1 MFVTSASLSIFHTT
15 MHHPEEPRESSTVS
29 SVHPSASC
37 HAMPST
43 PPARSD
49 TSTPQLAPAQHISNE
64 GSTPSSHAHRLRTQ
78 QSYLLLGGLA
88 AVRRLSPPAAD
99 LPHLSATAPEVGPR
113 VMQCPC
119 MRPATHAGSWYCAE
133 GPELASDITQWL
145 AAAAAAAVAAVPAA
159 VPSHPAPEPEPPPR
173 AIIGPHAGFAYSG
186 PTAAHAYQHVRP
198 EGIRRV
204 FVLGPSHHVFLRAC
218 ATSAATSY
226 ETPLGELPVDVATT
240 KALQATSQFKV
251 MSPETDGAEH
261 SIGVRGG
268 AACLLPLR
276 LRLRLAGWAAGWGEG
291 GV

>member
-1 MFVTSASLSIFHTT
+1 MNSALSYTEFSKKGRV
-15 MHHPEEPRESSTVS
+15 PLPAA
-29 SVHPSASC
+29 P
-37 HAMPST
+37 HA
-43 PPARSD
+43 A
-49 TSTPQLAPAQHISNE
+49 
-64 GSTPSSHAHRLRTQ
+64 
-78 QSYLLLGGLA
+78 LLLALA
-88 AVRRLSPPAAD
+88 RPAGRRPCASPLTCPTFPLLHPRL
-99 LPHLSATAPEVGPR
+99 LPGPG

-145 AAAAAAAVAAVPAA
+145 AAAAAAAAAAVPAA

-240 KALQATSQFKV
+240 KALQAKSQFKV

-268 AACLLPLR
+268 AACLPAAAAAGW
-276 LRLRLAGWAAGWGEG
+276 LAGWLG
-291 GV
+291 GVGRRGSLTDV